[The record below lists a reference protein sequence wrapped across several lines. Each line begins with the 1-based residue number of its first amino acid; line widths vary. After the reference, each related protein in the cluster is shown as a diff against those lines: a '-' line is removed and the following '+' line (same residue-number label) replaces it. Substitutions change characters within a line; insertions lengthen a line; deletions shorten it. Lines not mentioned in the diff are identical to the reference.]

1 MGVRLSLLFITVLLL
16 ANTGMSQETNNKIL
30 MTVNGLKIQSGE
42 FIRMYNKSREPGKPL
57 DLDNYLDQFI
67 IFKLKVADAVSERL
81 DTTKA
86 FKNELK
92 GYRQQLAQGYLT
104 DTRKKEEI
112 LKKAYQRMLT
122 EINAWHILIA
132 LPQNPSPEDTLIAWD
147 KAMDVRERILKG
159 EQFEQVAR
167 STSDDKSA
175 KINGGNL
182 GYFTAF
188 QMIMP
193 FEDAA
198 YSLRKGEISTPVR
211 TPYGYHIIRV
221 SDKRP
226 SKGKVRVAHIM
237 KVVPPGADETT
248 EQKAENEIR
257 AIYDSLKGGKSFS
270 DLAKRLSDHK
280 ETAGQGGQLNWF
292 GAGEMIPE
300 FAEAAFSLPDTGKYT
315 APVRTYYGWH
325 IIKLLEKRPV
335 GSFEESKSYIENK
348 ISQSYLNSVCQ
359 QELVNRLKKEY
370 RFRIEEEAY
379 NWFVRNSDTL
389 IMQGLKKYTRDSI
402 PAGNI
407 YTFANQSL
415 TAKEFAGYIEKR
427 GPMIVTRDSVYFI
440 NSSIESRSAEQI
452 LSYENSVLEKKYPDF
467 RYLMNEFHDGILLFE
482 ISGKRVWNRIN
493 SDSAGLINYY
503 REHISENLSASGIKA
518 KVYSLKIQGQEK
530 QLLSSY
536 NKYSKKGEPDQLMI
550 MKFNKKGKE
559 NLTIVDST
567 WYNGS
572 DQDIDKMSWTTG
584 LHSFNWKGYPALIVI
599 KEKIDPVPL
608 PFEKVKGEML
618 SGFQDK
624 LEKDWIKQ
632 LKEKY
637 TVKVDSNEFSNL
649 KKKLINE

>member
-1 MGVRLSLLFITVLLL
+1 
-16 ANTGMSQETNNKIL
+16 MSQETNNKIL

>member
-370 RFRIEEEAY
+370 RFRIE
-379 NWFVRNSDTL
+379 
-389 IMQGLKKYTRDSI
+389 
-402 PAGNI
+402 
-407 YTFANQSL
+407 
-415 TAKEFAGYIEKR
+415 
-427 GPMIVTRDSVYFI
+427 
-440 NSSIESRSAEQI
+440 
-452 LSYENSVLEKKYPDF
+452 
-467 RYLMNEFHDGILLFE
+467 
-482 ISGKRVWNRIN
+482 
-493 SDSAGLINYY
+493 
-503 REHISENLSASGIKA
+503 
-518 KVYSLKIQGQEK
+518 
-530 QLLSSY
+530 
-536 NKYSKKGEPDQLMI
+536 
-550 MKFNKKGKE
+550 
-559 NLTIVDST
+559 
-567 WYNGS
+567 
-572 DQDIDKMSWTTG
+572 
-584 LHSFNWKGYPALIVI
+584 
-599 KEKIDPVPL
+599 
-608 PFEKVKGEML
+608 
-618 SGFQDK
+618 
-624 LEKDWIKQ
+624 
-632 LKEKY
+632 
-637 TVKVDSNEFSNL
+637 
-649 KKKLINE
+649 